1 MASQPFFQ
9 WRGSPIRVSFDVL
22 ALAESGLT
30 VDLLVLPVGE
40 EKAVPG
46 VRVIRV
52 PKVPGVRHVP
62 IGPSLVKAIFDVFLL
77 FKAWRL
83 AVQQRYDVIHGVED
97 AGVLGLVVARLTG
110 AKLIFEK
117 HSDPFSYR
125 KGPFRNLILF
135 LYSKAEQLTARY
147 ADAVIGTGPG
157 LVEQVR
163 RLVPWKPIYHIFDI
177 PSSLVDPSPEKS
189 AAIRRG
195 LARREDE
202 ILATFIGSF
211 AVYQGT
217 DLLFESIPLAVARRP
232 ELRFVIIG
240 GTAEQIAARKAWLAA
255 RGVEPAV
262 TFLGT
267 IPPDE
272 VPDYLR
278 ASDILISPRIA
289 GVNTPLKLLDYMKAG
304 RAIVATATEANRLI
318 LKEDMAVFVEPEP
331 AALAA
336 GICQLAADPARR
348 HRLGVSGRQLIDQQY
363 NYPEFKKRLQSCYRS
378 VLDGSTP
385 NERERFE

>member
-22 ALAESGLT
+22 ALAESGLM
-30 VDLLVLPVGE
+30 VDLLILPVGD

-46 VRVIRV
+46 VRVIRL
-52 PKVPGVRHVP
+52 PNPFGVRHVP
-62 IGPSLVKAIFDVFLL
+62 IGPSFSKAVFDILLL

-83 AVQQRYDVIHGVED
+83 AVKHRYDVIHGVED
-97 AGVLGLVVARLTG
+97 AGAIGLVVARLTR

-117 HSDPFSYR
+117 HSDPSAYR
-125 KGPFRNLILF
+125 NGPFRNLLLF
-135 LYSKAEQLTARY
+135 LYSKVEHFTARH

-163 RLVPWKPIYHIFDI
+163 KLVPKKPIYHIFDI

-189 AAIRRG
+189 AAIRRRLVRQEG
-195 LARREDE
+195 EV
-202 ILATFIGSF
+202 LATFIGSF

-217 DLLFESIPLAVARRP
+217 DLLFESIPLAVAGRP

-240 GTAEQIAARKAWLAA
+240 GSAQEIAARRAWLAE
-255 RGVEPAV
+255 RGAEPAV

-289 GVNTPLKLLDYMKAG
+289 GVNTPLKLLDYLKAG

-318 LKEDMAVFVEPEP
+318 LNEETALLVKPEP

-336 GICQLAADPARR
+336 GICRLAADSDWR
-348 HRLGVSGRQLIDQQY
+348 HRLEVNGRRLIDQQY
-363 NYPEFKKRLQSCYRS
+363 NYPEFKKRLLDCYRT
-378 VLDGSTP
+378 VLGSPTSAV
-385 NERERFE
+385 